1 MSVIMSILAFGLSVF
16 VVASFMSSVHI
27 RGFGSAITV
36 AMVYGILKFLFYKIL
51 VFMSLPFV
59 IVTLGLFLLVINA
72 GLLWTTDKLIDGF
85 EIDSLFSTLIA
96 SVMISTLDIVFRWL
110 LPWV

>member
-1 MSVIMSILAFGLSVF
+1 MLLAPVVVLVTLRRAVVVRVGLGRA
-16 VVASFMSSVHI
+16 VVV
-27 RGFGSAITV
+27 
-36 AMVYGILKFLFYKIL
+36 L
-51 VFMSLPFV
+51 VTLGRAVVV
-59 IVTLGLFLLVINA
+59 IVTLGLFLVVINA

-96 SVMISTLDIVFRWL
+96 SVMISTLDIVFRWI